1 MQNKPQMVE
10 AVLFFDE
17 RGVCKQ
23 MLFAEFEAVLDGV
36 VDLPAFADRQMRA
49 VYLLINPRLQVRS
62 AVFFLLDFDPQGA
75 ADSGWNIPL
84 RHLAERAGRGP
95 DLGGGPIRL
104 ACRSQTPVAWLQLH
118 LWEPSVERGDFQ
130 AIRQALQ
137 GNSLGLLAE
146 EPAALPAMAP
156 ERLQVA
162 AEDAWY
168 ADPSQELLERL
179 SERMGLEH
187 RQKIAVLVKQ
197 QRLRLA
203 GLGRQH
209 EEQLAC
215 LKQTAEQQHKRLLDE
230 VAALQQALAEQE
242 RLASQWQARCAEQA
256 ESFRNSRA
264 EMTRQLRAIE
274 RNGRIEADVLRAR
287 FEARLEEKIALAV
300 AGYKEQIA
308 VRDVE
313 LAYRDE
319 LDTQLQ
325 QEIEQLRSA
334 QGSRAPAADRRLER
348 LAELGVVLVADH
360 PGAGHF
366 SIPQADVQRYLDNP
380 LAYAAGKCQVSEAL
394 YREWLAHYLQPTCDA
409 RLPGGERCA
418 EPLERVEIP
427 ACYLAGESCCCN
439 RHQAGPRLRT
449 AG

>member
-17 RGVCKQ
+17 LGVCKQ

-36 VDLPAFADRQMRA
+36 VDLPGFADRQMRA
-49 VYLLINPRLQVRS
+49 VYVLINPRLQVRS
-62 AVFFLLDFDPQGA
+62 AVFFFLDFDPKGA
-75 ADSGWNIPL
+75 ADPGWNIPL
-84 RHLAERAGRGP
+84 RHLADRAGRGP

-130 AIRQALQ
+130 AIRDAVQR
-137 GNSLGLLAE
+137 NSLGLLAE
-146 EPAALPAMAP
+146 EETALPAMAP

-168 ADPSQELLERL
+168 ADPSQELVEKLTEQ
-179 SERMGLEH
+179 MGLEH

-203 GLGRQH
+203 SLGQNH
-209 EEQLAC
+209 EEELARV
-215 LKQTAEQQHKRLLDE
+215 KQTAERQHARLLDE

-242 RLASQWQARCAEQA
+242 MVVSQWQARFAEQA
-256 ESFRNSRA
+256 ESFQKSRE

-274 RNGRIEADVLRAR
+274 RNGRIEADVLRAQ
-287 FEARLEEKIALAV
+287 FEAQLEERIALAV
-300 AGYKEQIA
+300 ADYREQIA

-325 QEIEQLRSA
+325 EDIERLKREQT
-334 QGSRAPAADRRLER
+334 RAMVADRRLEQ
-348 LAELGVVLVADH
+348 LAELGVVLVVYH
-360 PGAGHF
+360 PGAGHLT
-366 SIPQADVQRYLDNP
+366 IPQADVPRYLENP
-380 LAYAAGKCQVSEAL
+380 QAYAAGKCFVSEAQ
-394 YREWLAHYLQPTCDA
+394 YREWLAHYQQPTCDA
-409 RLPGGERCA
+409 VLPGGERCGA
-418 EPLERVEIP
+418 ALERIDIP
-427 ACYLAGESCCCN
+427 GRYVVGESCRCD
-439 RHQAGPRLRT
+439 RHKASQQLRT